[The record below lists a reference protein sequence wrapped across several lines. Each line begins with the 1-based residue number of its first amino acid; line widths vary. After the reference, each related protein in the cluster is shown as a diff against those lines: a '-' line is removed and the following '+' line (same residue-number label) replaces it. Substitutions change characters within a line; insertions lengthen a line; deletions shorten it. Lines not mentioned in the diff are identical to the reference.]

1 MRRKL
6 IGWWL
11 VFYSLTLE
19 QTAVLIVEAYNFRIN
34 RDALTFPEM
43 VEELARRGF
52 RCFDML
58 DPMNRPADGALWQMD
73 MVFLRADRPE
83 FRGNSYQ

>member
-11 VFYSLTLE
+11 ALYGLTLE
-19 QTAVLIVEAYNFRIN
+19 QTAVLIVEDNNFLID

-43 VEELARRGF
+43 FEKLARRGF

-73 MVFLRADRPE
+73 LVFLRADRPD
-83 FRGNSYQ
+83 FQVNSYQ